1 MVLGISW
8 RDNSSENQF
17 LGYYLVMNSNQKTV
31 LRRLAAIVVALLGLL
46 LTSGCVNRPYVYSK
60 AIDEIAGLKGASPV
74 QQIAG
79 ITDVADSASKADAA
93 QANRPHVIWGGYG
106 YPGYYGGGY
115 PHPQPGVIQVDGYQ
129 APRRGRHPVHNTSSP
144 PGTIQLDGY

>member
-1 MVLGISW
+1 
-8 RDNSSENQF
+8 
-17 LGYYLVMNSNQKTV
+17 MNSNQKTA
-31 LRRLAAIVVALLGLL
+31 LRHLAAIVVVLTGLL

-106 YPGYYGGGY
+106 YPNYGYGAGAY
-115 PHPQPGVIQVDGYQ
+115 PYP
-129 APRRGRHPVHNTSSP
+129 
-144 PGTIQLDGY
+144 